1 MESLEHRNQAI
12 SRSYTK
18 IKCGTSE
25 AFLNDVG
32 VWRKPTTHFHPRTIS
47 LQGLVQH
54 VTSGKAFV
62 PNYYTNS
69 AMRREYFLSSQL
81 LVLDFASGRRGNG
94 VKSLAA
100 DPFNKEYAL
109 LIYPAVDSDP
119 RKPKTRVIYLLSEAC
134 DQFEMAEFY
143 TERLAYKFAS
153 RRPSDSSIFY
163 GSSRRDYVVNYNAV
177 LPFDVLLNLPEVP
190 RKNAELL
197 PSVGGLPKP
206 IAPIILPP
214 PPPIAPPI
222 ARPIPPSRLRKA
234 ENDRR
239 ISYVLAA
246 HESNMAE
253 IRLAC
258 VGNRNAT
265 LAMAAGKSFQ
275 LSSAAA
281 DVLTHTQVEAD
292 ATRAAIGLGD
302 PEIRATLM
310 SAFRFAVAQPRELP
324 QFVTPGKRN
333 RKKKADSDPDL
344 SQASAVQMVMFS

>member
-32 VWRKPTTHFHPRTIS
+32 VWRKPTTHFEPRTIS

-119 RKPKTRVIYLLSEAC
+119 RKPKTRVIYLLPEAC

-190 RKNAELL
+190 RKNA
-197 PSVGGLPKP
+197 
-206 IAPIILPP
+206 A
-214 PPPIAPPI
+214 
-222 ARPIPPSRLRKA
+222 
-234 ENDRR
+234 
-239 ISYVLAA
+239 
-246 HESNMAE
+246 
-253 IRLAC
+253 
-258 VGNRNAT
+258 
-265 LAMAAGKSFQ
+265 
-275 LSSAAA
+275 
-281 DVLTHTQVEAD
+281 
-292 ATRAAIGLGD
+292 
-302 PEIRATLM
+302 
-310 SAFRFAVAQPRELP
+310 
-324 QFVTPGKRN
+324 
-333 RKKKADSDPDL
+333 
-344 SQASAVQMVMFS
+344 AVQMVMFS